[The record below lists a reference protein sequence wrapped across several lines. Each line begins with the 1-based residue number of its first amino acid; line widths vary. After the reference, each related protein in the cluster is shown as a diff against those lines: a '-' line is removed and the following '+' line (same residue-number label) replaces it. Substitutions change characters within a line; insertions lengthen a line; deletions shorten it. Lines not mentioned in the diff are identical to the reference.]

1 VSPCRDVRHDVDS
14 GAKSYSLAFPQAPA
28 KEQSRTAIAHKLLY
42 AIISFIIHIL
52 QLVRTSMP
60 DFHMATSGQAAKP
73 IIFGIVFL
81 IVAQAIVFFF
91 PMWIAAPVLG
101 VLVSA
106 AVCYVILVAMPRATQ
121 VSLMGAAIGVSADAS
136 YAKLNDQTPVTI
148 ANGLV
153 KLADALTKSV
163 GLVAAVHR

>member
-1 VSPCRDVRHDVDS
+1 
-14 GAKSYSLAFPQAPA
+14 
-28 KEQSRTAIAHKLLY
+28 
-42 AIISFIIHIL
+42 
-52 QLVRTSMP
+52 MP